1 MRIEAFALLGVFT
14 AVSIAAGVLAW
25 RLIVP
30 ESRWGAVLPAAAA
43 FGALYLVGHRLG
55 WTFGPSVRLFGY
67 DVALAWEVLLAV
79 GVALLAAGAARL
91 AGSLLRG

>member
-1 MRIEAFALLGVFT
+1 MRTEAYALLGVFT

-30 ESRWGAVLPAAAA
+30 EWRWGAVIPAAAA

-91 AGSLLRG
+91 AGNLLRG